1 MSEVAIVGVGC
12 TGFKPITPE
21 LSYKEL
27 MYEAAVKA
35 YEDAGGINPREDVD
49 VFVTCAEDYLE
60 GFSIF
65 DEFVPDQLGAALRH
79 LFTVSGDGMLGLA
92 TAYML
97 IKTGHF
103 DTVVVE
109 AHSKASDILTYMD
122 IVQFGLDPIFNR
134 PLGGHPYY
142 IAGLEM
148 NRYLHDTCT
157 TEEQCAQ
164 VVVKNKKN
172 AILNPYAAYGAEVTL
187 EQVMHSERLFH
198 PLKKLET
205 STPADGCIVMVL
217 ASEKV
222 AERLTDKPVWVKGVG
237 WCTETPSLETRDWT
251 RAVYTRIAAEM
262 AYKTAKITNPWREID
277 FAEIHDMFAYKE
289 LQHMEALRLCDYGEA
304 GKLTEEGL
312 TALNGEFPVN
322 PSGGLLGMGYGLE
335 ASGLQKV
342 LEVVL
347 QLRGEAGSRQIE
359 DAEVGLAHTWR
370 GIPTTTGAVA
380 VLSNVK

>member
-12 TGFKPITPE
+12 VGFRPITPE

-27 MYEAAVKA
+27 MFEAAVKA
-35 YEDAGGINPREDVD
+35 YEDAGINPRKDID

-97 IKTGHF
+97 IKTGQF
-103 DTVVVE
+103 DTIVVE

-122 IVQFGLDPIFNR
+122 IVAFGLDPIFNR

-142 IAGLEM
+142 VAGMEM

-157 TEEQCAQ
+157 TMEQCAQ
-164 VVVKNKKN
+164 VAVKNKKN
-172 AILNPYAAYGAEVTL
+172 AIQNPYAVYGADITLDQVLCSEVC
-187 EQVMHSERLFH
+187 FY
-198 PLKKLET
+198 PLKRLEI
-205 STPADGCIVMVL
+205 STPADGCVVMVL

-222 AERLTDKPVWVKGVG
+222 AEKLTDNPVWVRGVG
-237 WCTETPSLETRDWT
+237 WCTETPSLETMDWSK
-251 RAVYTRIAAEM
+251 AVYTRLAAET
-262 AYKTAKITNPWREID
+262 AYKQAKISNPWKEIG
-277 FAEIHDMFAYKE
+277 FAEIHDLFAYKE
-289 LQHMEALRLCDYGEA
+289 LQHMEALKLCEYGEA

-312 TALNGEFPVN
+312 TALDGELPVN

-335 ASGLQKV
+335 ASGTQKL

-347 QLRGEAGSRQIE
+347 QLREQAGQRQIP

-370 GIPTTTGAVA
+370 GIPTATGAVA

>member
-12 TGFKPITPE
+12 VGFRPITPE

-35 YEDAGGINPREDVD
+35 YEDAGVNPREDID

-97 IKTGHF
+97 IKTGQF

-122 IVQFGLDPIFNR
+122 IVAFGLDPIFNR

-142 IAGLEM
+142 LAGMEM
-148 NRYLHDTCT
+148 NRYMYETCT
-157 TEEQCAQ
+157 TMEQCAQ
-164 VVVKNKKN
+164 VVVKNKRN
-172 AILNPYAAYGAEVTL
+172 ALLNPYAAYGAKTTL
-187 EQVMHSERLFH
+187 DQVLCSEMLFY
-198 PLKKLET
+198 PLKKLEIG
-205 STPADGCIVMVL
+205 TPADGCVVMVL
-217 ASEKV
+217 ASEKI
-222 AERLTDKPVWVKGVG
+222 AEKLTDKPVWVKGVG
-237 WCTETPSLETRDWT
+237 WCTETPSLETRDWA
-251 RAVYTRIAAEM
+251 RAVYTRLAAEM
-262 AYKTAKITNPWREID
+262 AYKQAKINNPYREID

-289 LQHMEALRLCDYGEA
+289 LQHMEALKICGYGEA
-304 GKLTEEGL
+304 GKITEEGV
-312 TALNGEFPVN
+312 TALEGEFPVN

-335 ASGLQKV
+335 ASGMQKL
-342 LEVVL
+342 LETVL
-347 QLRGEAGSRQIE
+347 QLRGDAGQRQIP
-359 DAEVGLAHTWR
+359 DVEVGLAHTWR
-370 GIPTTTGAVA
+370 GIPTATGVVA

>member
-1 MSEVAIVGVGC
+1 MSGVAIVGVGC
-12 TGFKPITPE
+12 VGFRPITPE

-27 MYEAAVKA
+27 MFEAAVKA
-35 YEDAGGINPREDVD
+35 YEDAGGINPREDID

-157 TEEQCAQ
+157 TEEQCAHI
-164 VVVKNKKN
+164 VVKNKKN
-172 AILNPYAAYGAEVTL
+172 AILNPYAAYGADVTL
-187 EQVMHSERLFH
+187 DQVMRSERLFH
-198 PLKKLET
+198 PLKKLEI

-222 AERLTDKPVWVKGVG
+222 AEKLADKPVWVKGVG

-251 RAVYTRIAAEM
+251 RAVYTRLAAEM
-262 AYKTAKITNPWREID
+262 AYKEAKITNPWRDID
-277 FAEIHDMFAYKE
+277 FAEIHDLFAYKE
-289 LQHMEALRLCDYGEA
+289 LQHMEALKLCDYGEA

-312 TALNGEFPVN
+312 TSLDGEFPVN

-347 QLRGEAGSRQIE
+347 QLRGEAGARQVE

-370 GIPTTTGAVA
+370 GIPTATGAVA
-380 VLSNVK
+380 VLSSVK